1 MATKSKSKKVSKS
14 KGLVKCEGSQVPPRL
29 DGIAAIRKANK
40 DEGYDKES
48 KSECQGTEA
57 SLEACLASVVEACR
71 SSELDRDEDPTKL
84 ETQLAHLKFNIISLS
99 TEVEWL
105 RQRLNSVRGED
116 ICSKGECDED
126 GERRIHS
133 PVVELLLTANDSLS
147 SLRDEIRDLKY
158 SLEV

>member
-1 MATKSKSKKVSKS
+1 MAKKKENAVSPSEVRLASEKRV
-14 KGLVKCEGSQVPPRL
+14 KKAYDAGL
-29 DGIAAIRKANK
+29 AAIRKANK

-84 ETQLAHLKFNIISLS
+84 ESQLAHLKFNIISLS

-147 SLRDEIRDLKY
+147 NLRDEIRDLKY